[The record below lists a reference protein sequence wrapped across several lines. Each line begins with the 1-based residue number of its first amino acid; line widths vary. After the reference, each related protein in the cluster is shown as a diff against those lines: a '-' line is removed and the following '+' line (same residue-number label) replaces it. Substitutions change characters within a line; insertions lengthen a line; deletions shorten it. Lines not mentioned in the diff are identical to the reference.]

1 MKPFLTALFVGFAPL
16 YFLAPA
22 RAEDLEHLQ
31 MLLSTRRCPQCEL
44 SNAGLVQ
51 ANLTGAQ
58 LQGANLVGANLSRAN
73 LSGANLTGANLA
85 GASLHG
91 ANLQSANLTGANL
104 TGVDLRGA
112 YLNGVVLT
120 GASLENA
127 YVQGAIGIPSSAASH
142 ERFYSWGI
150 TEAQQGNYRMAIEHF
165 NQSLALD
172 SSYAPAYL
180 ARAVAHYRLGKDAL
194 ADQDAKIA
202 SDLFQE
208 QDDQSGYQAAQQFI
222 KGIEIARQ
230 PRDSNSGG
238 GQFDKIIQTVGSL
251 LLQFIVPF
259 F

>member
-1 MKPFLTALFVGFAPL
+1 MKHFLTVLLVGLPL

-22 RAEDLEHLQ
+22 RAEDLEDLRT
-31 MLLSTRRCPQCEL
+31 LLSTRRCPQCDL

-51 ANLTGAQ
+51 ANLAGAQ
-58 LQGANLVGANLSRAN
+58 LQGANLTSANLSRAN
-73 LSGANLTGANLA
+73 LTGANLAGANLA

-112 YLNGVVLT
+112 YLNGAVMA
-120 GASLENA
+120 GASLDNA
-127 YVQGAIGIPSSAASH
+127 YVQGAVGIPNSAASY

-165 NQSLALD
+165 NQSLAIN

-180 ARAVAHYRLGKDAL
+180 ARAIANYRLGKDQL
-194 ADQDAKIA
+194 ADEDAKMA
-202 SDLFQE
+202 ANLFQ
-208 QDDQSGYQAAQQFI
+208 QQQDQSGYQAAEQFI
-222 KGIEIARQ
+222 KGMEIASQ
-230 PRDSNSGG
+230 PRDNNSGG

-251 LLQFIVPF
+251 LLQFLVPF